1 VDHRAI
7 CALIQQ
13 VRWAVYVAHVR
24 EYRTIVSD
32 NRRWQHFVHRPG
44 DVFVCTPSK
53 CGTTWMQTIVNT
65 LMFPDGAPG
74 PVMVMAPWLDAR
86 FDPVEVLLER
96 LDAQTHRRALKTHTP
111 ADGIPWFPDASYIT
125 VNRDGR
131 DVFMSMYNHMR
142 TMRQDVTTDLA
153 MSAAREGIDL
163 GSRGLPNVD
172 DEHAFFPWW
181 LENAGLLEHVA
192 SFWERR
198 GEPNLLFVHYD
209 DMTIDLEGE
218 MRRVAAFL
226 AIEIDEAKLP
236 GMVERCTFAGMKA
249 RPDDIGPFE
258 RRFVG
263 GAESFLYK
271 GTNGRWRD
279 VMTDAELDAYQA
291 RVAEMLPPDAAVWL
305 AGRSAIG

>member
-1 VDHRAI
+1 V
-7 CALIQQ
+7 
-13 VRWAVYVAHVR
+13 V
-24 EYRTIVSD
+24 
-32 NRRWQHFVHRPG
+32 
-44 DVFVCTPSK
+44 
-53 CGTTWMQTIVNT
+53 
-65 LMFPDGAPG
+65 
-74 PVMVMAPWLDAR
+74 
-86 FDPVEVLLER
+86 
-96 LDAQTHRRALKTHTP
+96 
-111 ADGIPWFPDASYIT
+111 PDASYIT

-142 TMRQDVTTDLA
+142 SMRQDVTTDLA

-209 DMTIDLEGE
+209 DMTADLEGE

-249 RPDDIGPFE
+249 RPDEIGPFE

-279 VMTDAELDAYQA
+279 VMTDEELDAYEA
-291 RVAEMLPPDAAVWL
+291 RHRDAAVRRGHMARRSQRYRL
-305 AGRSAIG
+305 TGAQSGSRPAMPMTRSSSGRSAATGTSGPNRPARESSCPGPENCATNPCTASSTAGFGSNG